1 MAFVRL
7 VPLFPFNLLNYALGL
22 TRIPLKGSIRAT
34 TVPGAVDGWLALHE
48 RFGRLPLDEVFAAAV
63 GLAENGFPVAPLLSR
78 AAPLVAGVAH
88 NELPPAP
95 LTGELVT
102 RPGSARAL
110 RAIAARGREGF
121 YGGEFGEGLLAA
133 GPDEFVPADLD
144 EGQARWVDPISV
156 EAFGHRIWTSPSG

>member
-1 MAFVRL
+1 
-7 VPLFPFNLLNYALGL
+7 
-22 TRIPLKGSIRAT
+22 
-34 TVPGAVDGWLALHE
+34 
-48 RFGRLPLDEVFAAAV
+48 
-63 GLAENGFPVAPLLSR
+63 
-78 AAPLVAGVAH
+78 
-88 NELPPAP
+88 
-95 LTGELVT
+95 GELVT

-156 EAFGHRIWTSPSG
+156 EAFGHRIWSPPPTSQGYLSLL